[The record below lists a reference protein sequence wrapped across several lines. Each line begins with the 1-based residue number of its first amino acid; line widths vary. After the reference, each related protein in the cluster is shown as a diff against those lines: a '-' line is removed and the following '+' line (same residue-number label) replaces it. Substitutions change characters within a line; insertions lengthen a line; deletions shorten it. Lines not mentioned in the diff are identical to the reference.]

1 MGTKRLIC
9 FWLAVVL
16 VVGVIPSV
24 RVEAD
29 ARDEKVFMVKQS
41 LLSDANHVRDSLLAI
56 DLDTSIYD
64 ELSSFAVY
72 TSIMLIYH
80 NDPLNVFGT
89 ADKATINNLTA
100 DYAGALADY
109 EYRRR
114 EQTGAPELWDYG
126 EAVDA
131 GALNAIA
138 AKILGFV
145 RDGLKSLED
154 AAPQD
159 DAEKARY
166 YTNVG
171 ILIGN
176 YTKIRDAMNQV
187 AVTYTS
193 YRNDLNALSG
203 NSGAVQ
209 LPSYFWL
216 GQEAAQCAEEMEQIN
231 RRLSRYANNSG
242 QSGRDDSVDVV
253 GVVDLEGSLLANLA
267 NVIQGENGIG
277 ADPAKEEI
285 LTNLFRA
292 IMAAGSVYVPL
303 SSKVG
308 NDAFMSAL
316 KSLVKDEQQKEPAV
330 KVYETLKG
338 YKKPLY
344 LRNMRGWGLVAM
356 EGKICTIA
364 DFIDAID
371 TGKPFALSS
380 CKGQFMSYS
389 MSGSWCYVAT
399 KETIPDGSSLVPL
412 GEDGILNDVSL
423 AVSGIIADETITNN
437 NFFNQ
442 PILYSAGDSMLNQRF
457 NMTYAL
463 LTNILKNS
471 KEISRLGNL
480 NMQFLY
486 VNVFGD
492 IVTADDT
499 VIFPAAANPAY
510 YVYGQGINVYMPFTA
525 TFMNNCPLPLSTYS
539 YTDSGNWHLT
549 EALQFSGNGNVG
561 KYVFGGLTILSEAD
575 KNLEWPENFE
585 SLTAEE
591 QMKYVVGYSVSDED
605 LQEAHQLLIDN
616 NAFGIG
622 NTVQNTEVEGE
633 DTGSPVAVAYHHY
646 YKSYGDLE
654 NRVAI
659 YPRGYRIEDADSSAV
674 VAALGHGDA
683 KIDLEN
689 YLDLPLILL
698 PYVSEEDATTDQGL
712 ILRTYDVGE
721 KEPEVSWTNRLGSII
736 FTSVVTAVVGVV
748 ALVTAPI
755 GGAALGAATAVTLST
770 KGAMFI
776 AGASVGAL
784 SWNIGG
790 VMDNSDYEAA
800 KNLHKW
806 TALVTTGKQRV
817 LDGTSVFP
825 YSEKQDSFTGYAMA
839 EDIARNAYA
848 YLSDTN
854 TGTRPADRFIYGAQ
868 DYCPLQLNEAYVL
881 NNVLIGGIGGT
892 NDVNSFVKQ
901 TGLTYETFVAEAP
914 NRFYSFLQSICT
926 KMINGLDKTRGLMG
940 LGDITSNSILAGIF
954 AFLKN
959 NITIILLVVAIVLVL
974 GFLRQGL
981 MISTL
986 VFRLAVTISSLWL
999 LLFVLPEYV
1008 PIVYNAI
1015 INDFGNDMFYKIL
1028 VTQQESSMGTEE
1040 IGQTQGSEGF
1050 VNRTASITLY
1060 HFSRDNMEKVKQS
1073 FGITSNTLDKGGV
1086 LIVDKNA
1093 GTYIEGNKLKVTT
1106 DTLFSSTKPVGS
1118 FMETSAGKIYQMRFV
1133 KTASNNLDYYM
1144 PYYLILNSFTSK
1156 VNLLCRI
1163 YNVPRSTQYYPT
1175 TDDVMDCYLYRA
1187 YINSLPFLLPTEY
1200 LDMLTVGDGRT
1211 QAEENELLALKELLG
1226 RSFGSNQDWL
1236 GITDFLLEPAEAAK
1250 STIWMQTMKRR
1261 GFYGE
1266 NWEPDLDKLANLIEA
1281 VNLQTKDFVLDNAS
1295 WADNLCDD
1303 TLLKAVSLYAT
1314 TVFNAKISDMGLM
1327 VYPTAIN
1334 YEDYAIDNVL
1344 VATLISEEEAQKLS
1358 STDLTS
1364 SVIQNHGWLAL
1375 LVLDLD
1381 LLLLFVITYVIKLLV
1396 PTIYLALIGIV
1407 IVNVF
1412 IGKSSYKVVK
1422 GFLKVNAL
1430 TIGAMTFIDAA
1441 IVLIAKLDGRLVGI
1455 FALLLCSLLTFYVLL
1470 SVIGAVLNR
1479 FTELGDSSINVKAAS
1494 IAGKTHLTEFATNA
1508 RQVFRKDAEDVSDE
1522 GYGSNGMGFGD
1533 YKTAKSVSELYGGYK
1548 KEMEEEPELE
1558 QMKEEKLTQ
1567 ADYMRVSS
1575 SLQGKVEEG

>member
-1 MGTKRLIC
+1 
-9 FWLAVVL
+9 
-16 VVGVIPSV
+16 
-24 RVEAD
+24 
-29 ARDEKVFMVKQS
+29 
-41 LLSDANHVRDSLLAI
+41 
-56 DLDTSIYD
+56 
-64 ELSSFAVY
+64 
-72 TSIMLIYH
+72 
-80 NDPLNVFGT
+80 
-89 ADKATINNLTA
+89 
-100 DYAGALADY
+100 
-109 EYRRR
+109 
-114 EQTGAPELWDYG
+114 
-126 EAVDA
+126 
-131 GALNAIA
+131 
-138 AKILGFV
+138 
-145 RDGLKSLED
+145 
-154 AAPQD
+154 
-159 DAEKARY
+159 
-166 YTNVG
+166 
-171 ILIGN
+171 
-176 YTKIRDAMNQV
+176 
-187 AVTYTS
+187 
-193 YRNDLNALSG
+193 
-203 NSGAVQ
+203 
-209 LPSYFWL
+209 
-216 GQEAAQCAEEMEQIN
+216 
-231 RRLSRYANNSG
+231 
-242 QSGRDDSVDVV
+242 
-253 GVVDLEGSLLANLA
+253 
-267 NVIQGENGIG
+267 
-277 ADPAKEEI
+277 
-285 LTNLFRA
+285 
-292 IMAAGSVYVPL
+292 
-303 SSKVG
+303 
-308 NDAFMSAL
+308 
-316 KSLVKDEQQKEPAV
+316 
-330 KVYETLKG
+330 
-338 YKKPLY
+338 
-344 LRNMRGWGLVAM
+344 
-356 EGKICTIA
+356 
-364 DFIDAID
+364 
-371 TGKPFALSS
+371 
-380 CKGQFMSYS
+380 
-389 MSGSWCYVAT
+389 
-399 KETIPDGSSLVPL
+399 
-412 GEDGILNDVSL
+412 
-423 AVSGIIADETITNN
+423 
-437 NFFNQ
+437 
-442 PILYSAGDSMLNQRF
+442 
-457 NMTYAL
+457 
-463 LTNILKNS
+463 
-471 KEISRLGNL
+471 
-480 NMQFLY
+480 
-486 VNVFGD
+486 
-492 IVTADDT
+492 
-499 VIFPAAANPAY
+499 
-510 YVYGQGINVYMPFTA
+510 
-525 TFMNNCPLPLSTYS
+525 
-539 YTDSGNWHLT
+539 
-549 EALQFSGNGNVG
+549 
-561 KYVFGGLTILSEAD
+561 
-575 KNLEWPENFE
+575 
-585 SLTAEE
+585 
-591 QMKYVVGYSVSDED
+591 
-605 LQEAHQLLIDN
+605 
-616 NAFGIG
+616 
-622 NTVQNTEVEGE
+622 
-633 DTGSPVAVAYHHY
+633 
-646 YKSYGDLE
+646 
-654 NRVAI
+654 
-659 YPRGYRIEDADSSAV
+659 
-674 VAALGHGDA
+674 
-683 KIDLEN
+683 
-689 YLDLPLILL
+689 
-698 PYVSEEDATTDQGL
+698 
-712 ILRTYDVGE
+712 
-721 KEPEVSWTNRLGSII
+721 
-736 FTSVVTAVVGVV
+736 
-748 ALVTAPI
+748 
-755 GGAALGAATAVTLST
+755 
-770 KGAMFI
+770 
-776 AGASVGAL
+776 
-784 SWNIGG
+784 
-790 VMDNSDYEAA
+790 
-800 KNLHKW
+800 
-806 TALVTTGKQRV
+806 
-817 LDGTSVFP
+817 
-825 YSEKQDSFTGYAMA
+825 
-839 EDIARNAYA
+839 
-848 YLSDTN
+848 
-854 TGTRPADRFIYGAQ
+854 
-868 DYCPLQLNEAYVL
+868 
-881 NNVLIGGIGGT
+881 
-892 NDVNSFVKQ
+892 
-901 TGLTYETFVAEAP
+901 
-914 NRFYSFLQSICT
+914 
-926 KMINGLDKTRGLMG
+926 
-940 LGDITSNSILAGIF
+940 
-954 AFLKN
+954 
-959 NITIILLVVAIVLVL
+959 
-974 GFLRQGL
+974 
-981 MISTL
+981 
-986 VFRLAVTISSLWL
+986 
-999 LLFVLPEYV
+999 
-1008 PIVYNAI
+1008 
-1015 INDFGNDMFYKIL
+1015 
-1028 VTQQESSMGTEE
+1028 MGTEE